1 MQNPFVYRE
10 MFCGCIGFETR
21 PLYSA
26 KWYSV
31 IDLTSVVFEYEIET
45 KEKSVTRNGALAYYM
60 WPEIVFKMAKI
71 NVVM

>member
-10 MFCGCIGFETR
+10 MFYGCIGFETR

-31 IDLTSVVFEYEIET
+31 IDLTSVVFEYKIET
-45 KEKSVTRNGALAYYM
+45 KEKSVTRNY
-60 WPEIVFKMAKI
+60 F
-71 NVVM
+71 